1 MNTQLKYVACEEGV
15 SQYDDYD
22 FETENIVAARYIKAR
37 LIEDEGNPFI
47 EALPYPREEKSVLF
61 AYSKSLPSYSFD
73 KIKNLSTL
81 DKMLQINM
89 LRSLRFPLP
98 FHSDLEFNLY
108 NALLISYRARK
119 RVFANATELT
129 YVAENEKQETTS
141 ILTGNSSDA
150 TNAGFSLIGYS
161 GCGKSSAISTLVS
174 HYPQVIMHSDG
185 DEGYFPQIT
194 YLVVNCVANSNF
206 AALYEGIGDAID
218 KAFGNVI
225 PVYAKEV
232 SRITGLG
239 RKAEKI
245 REYIEKFA
253 IGILIFDEIQLI
265 DFEHTKEN
273 TYDSLLTLANRTKV
287 AIAVVGTEDARDKM
301 FKELRTARRIGTMIN
316 GNLYC
321 NNKQFFSVL
330 VKNLFRYQWF
340 DESITVTSDIID
352 ALYDVSKGII
362 DQLIGVYSCMNID
375 YIKAKKKPSINGD
388 YVYAVAKKY
397 YPGIQN
403 VLANLESDENERE
416 LESIRANAQ
425 LRINELIDEEK
436 QKIEAERI
444 MKATTSIAENNVQLS
459 NVVENI
465 RVIYDE
471 YSDSQIETAFKK
483 VMAKSSVAGKTEREI
498 TRLVIEQIQKAPKRR
513 ASKSKIEAP
522 DIAHMK
528 SFLGIEG
535 DENDDTDN

>member
-22 FETENIVAARYIKAR
+22 FETENIVPARYVKAR
-37 LIEDEGNPFI
+37 LVEDEGNPFI
-47 EALPYPREEKSVLF
+47 EALPYPRNEKSVLS
-61 AYSKSLPSYSFD
+61 AYSKSLPSYNFD
-73 KIKNLSTL
+73 KIKNMSTL

-98 FHSDLEFNLY
+98 FHTDLEFNLY
-108 NALLISYRARK
+108 NALLTSYRARK
-119 RVFANATELT
+119 RVLANNANLT
-129 YVAENEKQETTS
+129 YVADDQIQETTS

-225 PVYAKEV
+225 PVYAKEIA
-232 SRITGLG
+232 RTTGLG
-239 RKAEKI
+239 KKAEKI

-253 IGILIFDEIQLI
+253 IGIIIFDEIQLI

-273 TYDSLLTLANRTKV
+273 TYDSLMTLANRTKV

-321 NNKQFFSVL
+321 NNKTFFSVL

-340 DESITVTSDIID
+340 DEPITVTSDIID

-375 YIKAKKKPSINGD
+375 YIKAKKKPNVNGD
-388 YVYAVAKKY
+388 YVRAIAKKY

-403 VLANLESDENERE
+403 VLANLETDENERE
-416 LESIRANAQ
+416 LENIRANAQ

-436 QKIEAERI
+436 QKQEAERI
-444 MKATTSIAENNVQLS
+444 MKETVTLAENNVQLS

-483 VMAKSSVAGKTEREI
+483 VMAKSSAFGKTEREI

-513 ASKSKIEAP
+513 TSKSKIEAP
-522 DIAHMK
+522 DMAHMK
-528 SFLGIEG
+528 NFLGIEG